1 MFGERLKELRLEQ
14 GLTMEEAGR
23 RLGIKKSTYASYE
36 SEYRQP
42 PLEKLK
48 GFSKLFGVSVDYIL
62 GLTDERNTEESL
74 QYKLKDACIKRG
86 FHWDGKDL
94 PEDVLLLISQV
105 VEERSQQQ
113 WKQYKES

>member
-1 MFGERLKELRLEQ
+1 MFGERLKKLRLEH

-48 GFSKLFGVSVDYIL
+48 GISKLFGVSVDYIL
-62 GLTDERNTEESL
+62 GLTDERNIQETL
-74 QYKLKDACIKRG
+74 QYKLMDAYKKG
-86 FHWDGKDL
+86 FHWDGQDI
-94 PEDVLLLISQV
+94 PEDVLQLISQV
-105 VEERSQQQ
+105 LEELSQKQ
-113 WKQYKES
+113 WQRYKES